1 MRRMSLAIAVIAV
14 IAAAYGLG
22 RYHPQSQTGPRLG
35 HVLYYVDPM
44 HPSYKSEKP
53 GVAPDCGMQLVP
65 VLAEDVGKEPPPSP
79 PAQLPAG
86 MVSIDGATRRLL
98 GIRLAEVERGAA
110 SLAIRVVGRV
120 VPEDTRVYKV
130 NAGVEGFI
138 RQTFDDSVGLLVKKD
153 QRLGTYYAPDF

>member
-22 RYHPQSQTGPRLG
+22 RYHPQSQTGTRLG

-44 HPSYKSEKP
+44 HPSYKSERP

-65 VLAEDVGKEPPPSP
+65 VLAEDVAKEPSSL
-79 PAQLPAG
+79 PAQLPVG

-110 SLAIRVVGRV
+110 SQAIRVVGRV

-153 QRLGTYYAPDF
+153 QRLATYYAW